1 MDSDHA
7 SRTERHEWEVII
19 GFLKKIDQHLLGR
32 ISRRMINHLS
42 WSGVGEAQELLQSF
56 AAQRRGPADEASENR
71 PTERKVLDVHLDVA
85 GSAFVIAKKHLKPD
99 VILALIQQWIQD
111 DRSGFLVEAVENQ
124 GTSLLEISQ
133 ALERHED
140 MGIEDKDLSRAIQVG
155 LRVSLVRRFLTDE
168 LDYINVARS
177 YVEVRDFYDLVRRVI
192 APPRSYG
199 KLGGKG
205 AGLFLATRILRGS
218 PEVAREL
225 GTIRS
230 PKTWYI
236 TSDGVLDFIQY
247 NSLEDIYN
255 WKYLE
260 IEQVRDEYPHIVQ
273 VFKNSHFSPEIVKG
287 LSLAL
292 DDLEEKPL
300 IVRSSSL
307 LEDRLGSSFSGKY
320 KSLFLANQ
328 GTKRERLLALLD
340 AISEVYASIFG
351 PDPIEYRAER
361 GLLDV
366 HEEMGILIQEVV
378 GTRVGKYFFPSFAG
392 VAFSNNEFRWS
403 ARIRR
408 EDGLLRLVPGLGTRA
423 VDRVGEDYPIL
434 VAPGQPGL
442 RVNVTRDEAVR
453 YSPRKMDV
461 INLESGTFETVPI
474 EWIFR
479 ECGREFPGLKQLVSQ
494 ADADSIRQPLFI
506 DHERDAD
513 SLVFTFEGLLRQ
525 TNFLSRMKTL
535 LNTLREKMGTP
546 VDLEFASD
554 GKDLY
559 LLQCRPQSFTEDA
572 SPSPIPLDIA
582 PEKLIFSARNYVS
595 NGRVP
600 DITHI
605 VYVDVEGY
613 LHLPDPVAFKRV
625 GRAVARLNKILP
637 KRRFIL
643 IGPGRWGSR
652 GDIKLG
658 VSVTYSDINNSA
670 MLIEVARKRGN
681 YMPDL
686 SFGTHFFQDLVEASI
701 RYLPLFPDDERV
713 VFKEDFLKKT
723 PEEFRRLAPDFS
735 DVAHVVHVV
744 DVPKA
749 ADGLVLRVLANAEA
763 GEAVAFLAPAQRPV

>member
-1 MDSDHA
+1 
-7 SRTERHEWEVII
+7 
-19 GFLKKIDQHLLGR
+19 
-32 ISRRMINHLS
+32 
-42 WSGVGEAQELLQSF
+42 
-56 AAQRRGPADEASENR
+56 
-71 PTERKVLDVHLDVA
+71 
-85 GSAFVIAKKHLKPD
+85 
-99 VILALIQQWIQD
+99 ALIQQWIQD

-403 ARIRR
+403 ARIKR

-701 RYLPLFPDDERV
+701 RYLPLFPDDEHV
-713 VFKEDFLKKT
+713 VFREDFLKKT

-763 GEAVAFLAPAQRPV
+763 GEAVAFLAPPQRPV

>member
-403 ARIRR
+403 ARIKR

-701 RYLPLFPDDERV
+701 RYLPLFPDDEHV
-713 VFKEDFLKKT
+713 VFREDFLKKT

-763 GEAVAFLAPAQRPV
+763 GEAVAFLAPPQRPV